1 MRAITVFLDGPDV
14 YNGVYYPSS
23 DGEPMAETDFH
34 VLAIR
39 YLLDALDDVFA
50 GRTDVFVTGNVN
62 WFWAEGDSTK
72 RRAPDAMVV
81 FGVRRGPRRSFR
93 SWLEGGAVPAVCFEM
108 ASEKTWKA
116 NLGEV
121 KDDYEASGVKEYFV
135 YDPTNEYLPKGKGPL
150 MGFRRRGGKFQ
161 AIRPDKDG
169 SMVSRQLGLRLTP
182 EGLILRCSYA
192 DTGEVI
198 PTREERIAA
207 EKAKAEVEQARAEAE
222 TVRAEAERARAEAL
236 AAEVAR
242 LKAMLRASGKST
254 NGAH

>member
-1 MRAITVFLDGPDV
+1 
-14 YNGVYYPSS
+14 
-23 DGEPMAETDFH
+23 MAETYQH
-34 VLAIR
+34 VLTIR

-50 GRTDVFVTGNVN
+50 GRTDVFITGDMN
-62 WFWAEGDSTK
+62 WFWAEGEPKK
-72 RRAPDAMVV
+72 RRAPDVMVV
-81 FGVRRGPRRSFR
+81 FGVEKGPRRSFR
-93 SWLEGGAVPAVCFEM
+93 SWLEGGAVPTVLFET
-108 ASEKTWKA
+108 ASARTWKA
-116 NLGEV
+116 NLGKV
-121 KDDYEASGVKEYFV
+121 KDDYEANGVKEYFV
-135 YDPTNEYLPKGKGPL
+135 YDPTEDYLPDGPL
-150 MGFRRRGGKFQ
+150 VGFRRRGGKLR

-169 SMVSRQLGLRLTP
+169 AMVSRQLGLRLTP

-207 EKAKAEVEQARAEAE
+207 EKAKAESEQ
-222 TVRAEAERARAEAL
+222 ARAEAL

>member
-1 MRAITVFLDGPDV
+1 MRATTVFLDGPDV

-23 DGEPMAETDFH
+23 DGKPMAETYLH
-34 VLAIR
+34 VLTIR
-39 YLLDALDDVFA
+39 YLLDALEDVFA
-50 GRTDVFVTGNVN
+50 SRKDVFIAGNMN
-62 WFWAEGDSTK
+62 WFWTEGEWK
-72 RRAPDAMVV
+72 RRRAPDVMVV
-81 FGVRRGPRRSFR
+81 FGVERGPRRSFR

-108 ASEKTWKA
+108 ASKRTWKA

-121 KDDYEASGVKEYFV
+121 KDDYEANGVKEYFV

-161 AIRPDKDG
+161 AIRPDASR
-169 SMVSRQLGLRLTP
+169 SMVSRQFGLRLTP
-182 EGLILRCSYA
+182 EGLILRCSHA
-192 DTGEVI
+192 DTGEVVL
-198 PTREERIAA
+198 TREERVAA
-207 EKAKAEVEQARAEAE
+207 EKARAEA
-222 TVRAEAERARAEAL
+222 AQAQADAL